1 MSIRRRGSAIG
12 LVVAFGLVPQAAG
25 GQAATGTE
33 PRFTSTVH
41 ATNGQDEAP
50 GRSYTSPGV
59 VVDPDNPKHVFAAT
73 VDVRSQRC
81 ALIRSVDG
89 GRKWVR
95 PDSSPSPDAY
105 PFCTHDTGFVPM
117 SFLAMG
123 RDKTLYF
130 AHIGWDTQDGGRS
143 ENRSTF
149 LGRSTDMGETWQSTV
164 VRNNRGKVGNDI
176 EKNVPTGLAVD
187 TVTGDQD
194 IVYVTWTASYPNPTS
209 PSRPGQPMMAVSADG
224 GKTFGE
230 PVNVSGQF
238 YEDPK
243 NIPSDLTDAQKS
255 RANFGGSGA
264 NPTVDGRGGLWVSWN
279 RGTANITPTPPPT
292 VLYLSHS
299 TDRGKTFAVS
309 EIQPGD
315 VNQLGP
321 TGTQLR
327 WTPQGGPTG
336 SLHAVWEGKPVAAQG
351 DRDVIYRRSTDEGR
365 TWSPVKALNDDD
377 PNQLWGQFQPN
388 LSVAPNGR
396 LTVAWWDM
404 RDSAGRFVNDV
415 YTTHSTDS
423 GATWS
428 RNVRVTDQSIN
439 RTIGMWK
446 PGTGGDVR
454 QPPGIGASDALTY
467 FVWDD
472 TRNGTDQTETQDLYA
487 ATAQFKALEA
497 GGLPK
502 TVGYVLG
509 IVLGGG
515 SVGLILLVS
524 SLLFRARRKPGPPAG
539 KADSDSGKE
548 SVEVG

>member
-1 MSIRRRGSAIG
+1 MSVRRRGAAVG
-12 LVVAFGLVPQAAG
+12 LVLAFGLLPQAAG
-25 GQAATGTE
+25 GQAATGKD
-33 PRFTSTVH
+33 PRFTSTVF
-41 ATNGQDEAP
+41 ATNGDDEPP

-59 VVDPDNPKHVFAAT
+59 VVDPDNPEHVFAAT

-95 PDSSPSPDAY
+95 PKSSPSPDAF
-105 PFCTHDTGFVPM
+105 PFCTHDNGFIPM

-143 ENRSTF
+143 ENRSMF
-149 LGRSTDMGETWQSTV
+149 VGRSTDMGETWESTM
-164 VRNNRGKVGNDI
+164 VRNNRGKLVNDI

-187 TVTGDQD
+187 TTSGDQD
-194 IVYVTWTASYPNPTS
+194 IVYVTWTASFPNPAS
-209 PSRPGQPMMAVSADG
+209 PARPGQPMMAVSTDG
-224 GKTFGE
+224 GKTYTD
-230 PVNVSGQF
+230 PINVSGQF
-238 YEDPK
+238 YDDPK
-243 NIPSDLTDAQKS
+243 NLPSDLTDAQRNK
-255 RANFGGSGA
+255 ANFGGSGA
-264 NPTVDGRGGLWVSWN
+264 NPTVDDKGGLWVSWT
-279 RGTANITPTPPPT
+279 RSASNITPIAPPT
-292 VLYLSHS
+292 VLYLSRS
-299 TDRGKTFAVS
+299 NDQGKTFAVT

-315 VNQLGP
+315 VNQFGP

-327 WTPQGGPTG
+327 WNPKGGPTG
-336 SLHAVWEGKPVAAQG
+336 SLHAVWEGKTVGTQG

-365 TWSPVKALNDDD
+365 TWSPVKILNDDD
-377 PNQLWGQFQPN
+377 PAQLYGQFQPN
-388 LSVAPNGR
+388 ISVAPDGR
-396 LTVAWWDM
+396 LSVAWWDH

-415 YTTHSTDS
+415 YTTHSIDA
-423 GATWS
+423 GENWS

-472 TRNGTDQTETQDLYA
+472 TRNGTNQTETQDLYSA
-487 ATAQFKALEA
+487 SAQFKSLDA

-502 TVGYVLG
+502 TAGYLLG
-509 IVLGGG
+509 IVLGVGA
-515 SVGLILLVS
+515 VGLLLLIG
-524 SLLFRARRKPGPPAG
+524 SLVFRGRGRSGPPAA
-539 KADSDSGKE
+539 KAESGKE
-548 SVEVG
+548 PVEVG